1 MVFAFVLIL
10 FGFYWIDK
18 IRERAQTSR
27 TQSRGLRCA
36 PASSCCQFDIPI
48 AIYVRTLYMCAWVWE
63 EGEGVACQGK
73 SLWFFGDP
81 ATCLPIPLSLTPT
94 TVRSMFKHLQ
104 YAGGANR
111 VWVFG
116 WINAESEVMCV
127 GVCVR
132 VYLAPQMRFLCVGW
146 RLAACGCRL
155 MEFRSGIK
163 CDTQKLPI
171 GIHIYSYCQS
181 YAHTHR
187 DTATVTVT
195 HSQWQL
201 QSQWNRTLCRPPSL
215 SVSCGLACLSVKLT
229 F

>member
-1 MVFAFVLIL
+1 
-10 FGFYWIDK
+10 
-18 IRERAQTSR
+18 
-27 TQSRGLRCA
+27 
-36 PASSCCQFDIPI
+36 
-48 AIYVRTLYMCAWVWE
+48 MC
-63 EGEGVACQGK
+63 GC
-73 SLWFFGDP
+73 
-81 ATCLPIPLSLTPT
+81 
-94 TVRSMFKHLQ
+94 
-104 YAGGANR
+104 
-111 VWVFG
+111 
-116 WINAESEVMCV
+116 MC
-127 GVCVR
+127 VCVR

-181 YAHTHR
+181 YAHTHKEK
-187 DTATVTVT
+187 DTDTVTVT

-215 SVSCGLACLSVKLT
+215 SVSVSCGLACLSVKLT